1 MTFHRFLAF
10 VAFVSVIGRRSWIIF
25 VDLDSMRQAA
35 VDDLVVNTLWWE
47 TDVATT
53 SATILPVPTLHC
65 IQRTVH
71 FIGQYYRLFHSM
83 VLQVSNRDFADSPR
97 PSCELVAAV
106 DSLKW
111 LLRCHEPAL
120 RCIPKHNR
128 QKLLI
133 CKNYGG

>member
-71 FIGQYYRLFHSM
+71 FIVYFTLWYYKCQTETLPIH
-83 VLQVSNRDFADSPR
+83 
-97 PSCELVAAV
+97 LVHHV
-106 DSLKW
+106 N
-111 LLRCHEPAL
+111 LLRQWT
-120 RCIPKHNR
+120 R
-128 QKLLI
+128 
-133 CKNYGG
+133 